1 MPSIKK
7 NLGTYKKFAISSLSD
22 IYTPKRLETS
32 GKLEMTE
39 LRSMVFYNES
49 SKGKVSFRAA
59 ALPRMAQLAPGFGV
73 VLTELN
79 GDSQPDLVI
88 AQNFFSPQ
96 REVGRMSGS
105 SGASILSALKDGTF
119 EVHDTYNTGVILTGD
134 TKGVTVNEFNGDG
147 IPDLSFTVN
156 NGSVSTF
163 LNTSRKKFVGVR
175 IKGKKGNLRA
185 VGANLTFATKN
196 GTTQTI
202 EITGGG
208 SYLSQSGNTKFFG
221 LGDDLSGQLSVVWPD
236 GKKFILN
243 DVKQG
248 LVDLMWN

>member
-1 MPSIKK
+1 
-7 NLGTYKKFAISSLSD
+7 
-22 IYTPKRLETS
+22 
-32 GKLEMTE
+32 
-39 LRSMVFYNES
+39 
-49 SKGKVSFRAA
+49 
-59 ALPRMAQLAPGFGV
+59 
-73 VLTELN
+73 
-79 GDSQPDLVI
+79 
-88 AQNFFSPQ
+88 
-96 REVGRMSGS
+96 GRMSGS

-185 VGANLTFATKN
+185 VGANLTFTTKN

-221 LGDDLSGQLSVVWPD
+221 LGDDLSGQLSIVWPD
-236 GKKFILN
+236 GTKFILN

>member
-1 MPSIKK
+1 MR
-7 NLGTYKKFAISSLSD
+7 AIEESRAIRRRAGLHDLSF
-22 IYTPKRLETS
+22 TRLFHHS
-32 GKLEMTE
+32 
-39 LRSMVFYNES
+39 V
-49 SKGKVSFRAA
+49 VAA
-59 ALPRMAQLAPGFGV
+59 
-73 VLTELN
+73 
-79 GDSQPDLVI
+79 
-88 AQNFFSPQ
+88 Q
-96 REVGRMSGS
+96 R
-105 SGASILSALKDGTF
+105 IDGL
-119 EVHDTYNTGVILTGD
+119 IP
-134 TKGVTVNEFNGDG
+134 GDG